1 MNAAIIG
8 FLGGLASI
16 FTIIALKLNKT
27 IMYALILCGIGFL
40 YVGYTW
46 TNIPT
51 LIVTCVQALAF
62 LFLAYFGVK
71 RNLYYLI
78 AGYFLHGIWDF
89 FYDLLFS
96 TALIP
101 PHYDWFC
108 MTIDFTMGLYL
119 LIVRKSLQLTNH

>member
-46 TNIPT
+46 RDTPT
-51 LIVTCVQALAF
+51 LIVTCVLALVF
-62 LFLAYFGVK
+62 LFLAYFGAK
-71 RNLYYLI
+71 KNIFYLI

-89 FYDLLFS
+89 FYDSLFS
-96 TALIP
+96 SALIP

-108 MTIDFTMGLYL
+108 LTIDFTMGLYL
-119 LIVRKSLQLTNH
+119 LVVRKSLQLANK